1 MKKLWLWLKSQF
13 LAKKPFYMKLLALVA
28 MVFLVWP
35 LNQIVIHDTIP
46 YYLDLQLQQAYEPWF
61 NQLSV
66 HNWDYDTNHEIN
78 DYLCQSEAQAVG
90 LYASNHGFIWNE
102 CLENHCQKHHYS
114 YETISELDNEESHI
128 IDNQDYNFL
137 LSALQK
143 AHSPYELCVYHPVQY
158 DEIQWFNQLKRY
170 LLHLGSNYLYYRCVH
185 KYLTS
190 SSFLSCTLQLNE
202 AMNYLNYV
210 PHQIYHTKP
219 VLNPLKEPVIFKI
232 RIPQNHIGVAYLGN
246 FSFMGLHSSNLQ
258 QVILQ
263 PNMQFYI
270 SKVGMK
276 IINGRLINLFELTL
290 V

>member
-1 MKKLWLWLKSQF
+1 M
-13 LAKKPFYMKLLALVA
+13 
-28 MVFLVWP
+28 
-35 LNQIVIHDTIP
+35 
-46 YYLDLQLQQAYEPWF
+46 
-61 NQLSV
+61 
-66 HNWDYDTNHEIN
+66 
-78 DYLCQSEAQAVG
+78 G

-114 YETISELDNEESHI
+114 YETISELDNEEAHI

-170 LLHLGSNYLYYRCVH
+170 LLHLGNNYLYYRCVH

-210 PHQIYHTKP
+210 PHQIYHIKP

-232 RIPQNHIGVAYLGN
+232 KIPPDHIGVAYLGN